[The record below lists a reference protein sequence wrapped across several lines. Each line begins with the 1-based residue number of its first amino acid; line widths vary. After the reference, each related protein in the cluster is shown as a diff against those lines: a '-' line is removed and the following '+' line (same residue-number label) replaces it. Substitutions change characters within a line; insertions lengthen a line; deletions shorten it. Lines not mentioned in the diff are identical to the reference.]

1 MDRSTEEKGYFHWP
15 WLQHRLEPGVQ
26 EAGVAYLADATD
38 THVQGV
44 SGAPSPIQDKVLSL
58 CLTPEHAMGGRVV
71 VLWKPFIITSLV
83 LNIIEGWT
91 LLGSEVVCIQRAVL
105 RQRKRATGTLQ
116 GELGQLK
123 VKQVSLSPMRADPTC
138 FSPKVISILWFVF
151 FFLTSKQNLQCGIL
165 LVPLWS
171 QRGSP

>member
-123 VKQVSLSPMRADPTC
+123 VKQVSLSPMRADPYLLL
-138 FSPKVISILWFVF
+138 SRSHLIPLP
-151 FFLTSKQNLQCGIL
+151 LTSKQNLQCGIL
-165 LVPLWS
+165 LLPLWS
-171 QRGSP
+171 WYFK